1 MVNVGDKGFGLTLER
16 YLRKAQAAN
25 QDALEK
31 LSSGTV
37 YTKQDPR
44 PAEHAISD
52 SMEFKIRGLTAAKR
66 QVSDASSM
74 LQTAESAFS
83 EVSNIVL
90 RLKEISLAATN
101 TTITDR
107 DRRYLFVEYE
117 ALHDEINRIATTTT
131 YNGIPLLNGDDPNAP
146 ESLVF
151 RLGDPTS
158 SEDGGNKEDPNTITF
173 DGFKN
178 VIATTA
184 GLGLGSAKELLMGSD
199 PFVGISIADAADLL
213 VPQDTSNFPTSFD
226 EALARLSEQR
236 SVFGALQSRMQRAM
250 DFVDV
255 YAENLAAAKSNLSDT
270 DYAQE
275 ASNYAR
281 TKILLNAATSMLAQG
296 NVSTLLTGSLLNI
309 LN

>member
-37 YTKQDPR
+37 FTKNDPR
-44 PAEHAISD
+44 PSEHAISD
-52 SMEFKIRGLTAAKR
+52 SLELKIRGLTAAKR

-74 LQTAESAFS
+74 LQTAESAFN
-83 EVSNIVL
+83 EVNNIVL
-90 RLKEISLAATN
+90 RMKEISLAATN
-101 TTITDR
+101 TTIADR

-117 ALHDEINRIATTTT
+117 ALHDEVNRIATTTT
-131 YNGIPLLNGDDPNAP
+131 FNGIPLLNGDDPNAP
-146 ESLVF
+146 EDLVF
-151 RLGDPTS
+151 RLGDPVN
-158 SEDGGNKEDPNTITF
+158 SEDSRDDDPNTLTF
-173 DGFKN
+173 SGFKN

-184 GLGLGSAKELLMGSD
+184 GLGLASAKDLLIGSD
-199 PFVGISIADAADLL
+199 PFEGIGLSDAADLMM
-213 VPQDTSNFPTSFD
+213 PQDSTNFATSFE
-226 EALARLSEQR
+226 EALARLAEQR
-236 SVFGALQSRMQRAM
+236 SVFGALGERMHRAM
-250 DFVDV
+250 DFVEV
-255 YAENLAAAKSNLSDT
+255 YAENLAAAKSNITDT
-270 DYAQE
+270 DFAHE

-296 NVSTLLTGSLLNI
+296 NVSTLLTGNLLSI